1 MNRKK
6 KPKGDIVYLIIICIL
21 TLILRNKC
29 IYYTSCN
36 NSIMQNNDETHS
48 NAIKMSKTTTEG
60 KKKEKET

>member
-36 NSIMQNNDETHS
+36 NSIMQNNETHS
-48 NAIKMSKTTTEG
+48 NAMKMSKTTTEG